1 MNVEVSR
8 VANVAGDTQ
17 SRLAIADC
25 DLHLGPRSL
34 DDLRPFLS
42 TRVQSY
48 IDTYG
53 MAHRVGW
60 QNGEP
65 AYPKSAPYAARR
77 DAHPPNGSPPGTD
90 LDFTRRQHLDAFN
103 VQLGL
108 VNPPLPSQNFMNPD
122 LGNAMCRALNE
133 WQIEALVRPEPRL
146 RASIVVPAQAPLLAA
161 EEIERR
167 AGDKRFVQILMPAAC
182 EMMLGRSYYWPIY
195 EAAAKYDLPIGL
207 HAGSMYRYAPTSG
220 GWPSH
225 YLHDYVAN
233 SQLFEDQLLSLISNG
248 VFNRWPD
255 LRFVLIESGVSWL
268 PGFIWRAI
276 KTWRGVRA
284 EVPWVKRSPAET
296 IRENIRL
303 TVQPFDAP
311 RDNDVVERLIEQI
324 DSDRML
330 LFASDY
336 PHWQFE
342 GDAVLPPGLSPAL
355 LQRIRVE
362 NPLETYPRLKE
373 TIA

>member
-1 MNVEVSR
+1 VNDWVVE
-8 VANVAGDTQ
+8 
-17 SRLAIADC
+17 
-25 DLHLGPRSL
+25 H
-34 DDLRPFLS
+34 
-42 TRVQSY
+42 
-48 IDTYG
+48 
-53 MAHRVGW
+53 W
-60 QNGEP
+60 
-65 AYPKSAPYAARR
+65 
-77 DAHPPNGSPPGTD
+77 
-90 LDFTRRQHLDAFN
+90 
-103 VQLGL
+103 
-108 VNPPLPSQNFMNPD
+108 
-122 LGNAMCRALNE
+122 LN
-133 WQIEALVRPEPRL
+133 QDPRL
-146 RASIVVPAQAPLLAA
+146 RASIVIPPQAPLLAV
-161 EEIERR
+161 EEIERL
-167 AGDKRFVQILMPAAC
+167 AGDKRFVQVLMPAAC

-195 EAAAKYDLPIGL
+195 EVAAKYNLPIGL

-336 PHWQFE
+336 PHWQFN
-342 GDAVLPPGLSPAL
+342 GDAVLPPGLSADL
-355 LQRIRVE
+355 LRRIRVD

-373 TIA
+373 TVQ